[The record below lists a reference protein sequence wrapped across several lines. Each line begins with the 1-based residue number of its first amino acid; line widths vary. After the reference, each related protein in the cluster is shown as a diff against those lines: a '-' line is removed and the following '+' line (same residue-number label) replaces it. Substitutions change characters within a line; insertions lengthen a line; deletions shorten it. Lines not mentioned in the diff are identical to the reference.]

1 MFGLM
6 VPEKSETTNRMNFLI
21 AAAGKQGKVDG
32 LMRGQD
38 GMKTY
43 DLCLWW

>member
-1 MFGLM
+1 MFRLM
-6 VPEKSETTNRMNFLI
+6 VPEKSETMNRVNFLI
-21 AAAGKQGKVDG
+21 AASGKQGKVDG
-32 LMRGQD
+32 LGRGRD